1 VGIYN
6 PLGQN
11 IPKSKPSNVKRNKT
25 MIIIKRYP
33 NRKLYNTSAKKYVT
47 LEGIAQLILEGEEI
61 QILDHSSGEDM
72 TAVTLTQIIFEQE
85 KKESGFV
92 PRSVLTGLIQSGGQ
106 TLGSLR
112 RTLASPLNLRLHVD
126 MEIERRI
133 KSLTSSGEFT
143 EEESQELRQKLVT
156 TNPQEHETAVPTE
169 EELELLLTN
178 RGIPTGDDIQE
189 LNERLDELVTKLDE
203 IDLHPDGGNEAV

>member
-1 VGIYN
+1 
-6 PLGQN
+6 
-11 IPKSKPSNVKRNKT
+11 

-61 QILDHSSGEDM
+61 QILDHSSGEDI